1 MSTDDL
7 IKEAERKMG
16 QSIEHLEQELLS
28 IRTGR
33 ANPALIERVTVP
45 YYGKVKTL
53 RFRYAEPPA
62 EPSASGSDEA
72 TKTSFSPPP

>member
-33 ANPALIERVTVP
+33 ANPALIEGPRIPRGTLLRNGCEKHRHSRMTVLP
-45 YYGKVKTL
+45 
-53 RFRYAEPPA
+53 RARA
-62 EPSASGSDEA
+62 SASKRLLLA
-72 TKTSFSPPP
+72 